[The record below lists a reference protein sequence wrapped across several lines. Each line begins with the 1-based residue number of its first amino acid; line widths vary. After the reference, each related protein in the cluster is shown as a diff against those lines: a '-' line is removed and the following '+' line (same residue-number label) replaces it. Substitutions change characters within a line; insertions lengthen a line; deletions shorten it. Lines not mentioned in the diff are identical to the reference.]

1 MLNVHAKRLGSVAVL
16 GLQGQVVNGQTEI
29 LRNAVNVLSG
39 ISAVKLDLA
48 GVSMIDAAGLGV
60 MLALREQSEINGIRF
75 ELTNVN
81 KRINMVLALT
91 HLDTV
96 FRIAPRAESS
106 PAISRTRPMPF
117 APIASC
123 A

>member
-16 GLQGQVVNGQTEI
+16 GLQGQIVNGQTEI
-29 LRNAVNVLSG
+29 LRNAVSMLSG

-48 GVSMIDAAGLGV
+48 GVTMIDAGGLGV
-60 MLALREQSEINGIRF
+60 MLALREQSESKGIRF
-75 ELTNVN
+75 ELMNVN

-91 HLDTV
+91 HLDSV
-96 FRIAPRAESS
+96 FRITNRAESS
-106 PAISRTRPMPF
+106 PAISRARPMVL